1 MPCPVHGGAQAHAE
15 LSPAP
20 LYRQVVRAACA
31 ALSAMAGQLGGALAP
46 LVPGVL
52 PQLFK
57 NLYVSIKAISLASN
71 DAALHLVQRAP
82 SEKALQVIVQHTA
95 DKHKDARRG
104 SAELIHA
111 MLEQPGF
118 AGALGVQQLNGILK
132 ALEALVA
139 DADATVRTAAAKTF
153 WGVHTRFPSDADAM
167 LAKLD
172 ASRQKAVGRHKP

>member
-1 MPCPVHGGAQAHAE
+1 MSVHSKTTTISSQLSGAQG
-15 LSPAP
+15 
-20 LYRQVVRAACA
+20 VRRKA
-31 ALSAMAGQLGGALAP
+31 
-46 LVPGVL
+46 
-52 PQLFK
+52 
-57 NLYVSIKAISLASN
+57 VSIGSLN
-71 DAALHLVQRAP
+71 TEAP
-82 SEKALQVIVQHTA
+82 K
-95 DKHKDARRG
+95 
-104 SAELIHA
+104 LIHA